1 MSASPQATGA
11 ARATAVTRAMWAVL
25 AVFALNGFV
34 FAAWVS
40 RLPGVRDQLEL
51 TPSRLG
57 IVLLVGT
64 AGSLV
69 SLPLTGA
76 FVERF
81 GTGSATRW
89 AAATS
94 AAGFTG
100 AALCVSLETAVGV
113 AMALFVAAFGIGAWD
128 VSMNL
133 QGAQVEH
140 ELGRS
145 VMPRFHAAFSLGA
158 VAGAGSGALAAAGGV
173 SVPVHVIASVVAA
186 VALAALAVRAY
197 LPAVEHA
204 IGAPVGH
211 SDAAD
216 DPDPVDGPYG
226 VAGPLSGSAVSS
238 PPSGSAASS
247 PPSGSAASSPP
258 SGSAEGRPSVFLAWT
273 EPRTVLIGLVVMAA
287 ALIEGSATDWLALAV
302 VDGFGSSNA
311 VGALAFG
318 AFTAAMTIFRLAG
331 TALLDRFG
339 RVAVLR
345 SLSCL
350 ALVGL
355 LLFTLTPALP
365 LALVGVV
372 AWGLGAALGFPVGM
386 SAAADDPA
394 RAAARVSV
402 VSSIGYVAF
411 LAGPPLLGLL
421 ADHVGYRR
429 ALLAIA
435 VPLVVSLVL
444 SPAVRPLPARTSRA
458 PA

>member
-1 MSASPQATGA
+1 MSASRQATGA
-11 ARATAVTRAMWAVL
+11 ERATAVTRAMWAVL

-81 GTGSATRW
+81 GTGAATRW

-128 VSMNL
+128 VSMNV

-197 LPAVEHA
+197 LPAVRHA
-204 IGAPVGH
+204 IGAPVGA

-216 DPDPVDGPYG
+216 GPGPVDGPDG
-226 VAGPLSGSAVSS
+226 DAGLLSGSEPSS
-238 PPSGSAASS
+238 PPSGSTAQGR
-247 PPSGSAASSPP
+247 PSGSTAQ
-258 SGSAEGRPSVFLAWT
+258 GRPSVFHAWA

-302 VDGFGSSNA
+302 VDGFGTSNA

-318 AFTAAMTIFRLAG
+318 AFTAAMTVLRLAG
-331 TALLDRFG
+331 TVLLDRFG
-339 RVAVLR
+339 RVVVLR
-345 SLSCL
+345 SLACL
-350 ALVGL
+350 SLAGL

-365 LALVGVV
+365 LAMVGVV

-386 SAAADDPA
+386 SAAADEPA

-435 VPLVVSLVL
+435 APLVVSLVL
-444 SPAVRPLPARTSRA
+444 SPAVRPLPARTSRS